1 LRISRRAADKPRI
14 ELIPMIDTMAFLLVF
29 FMIASLAMS
38 QQLGIPVSLPR
49 AEAAAPQTWGDRALV
64 VTMDRKGS
72 LFVNKTPVS
81 LGRLKETVRAKLAER
96 PELVVVINADEGLR
110 HGAVIRVMDVV
121 KQAGARQMAIAT
133 VAPEGRS
140 DRLR

>member
-38 QQLGIPVSLPR
+38 QQLGMPVSLPR

-72 LFVNKTPVS
+72 LFVNRTPVS
-81 LGRLKETVRAKLAER
+81 LSGLKETVRSRLAEK

-110 HGAVIRVMDVV
+110 YGAVIRVMDVV
-121 KQAGARQMAIAT
+121 KQAGARQWAIAT
-133 VAPEGRS
+133 APPEGQS
-140 DRLR
+140 DRRR